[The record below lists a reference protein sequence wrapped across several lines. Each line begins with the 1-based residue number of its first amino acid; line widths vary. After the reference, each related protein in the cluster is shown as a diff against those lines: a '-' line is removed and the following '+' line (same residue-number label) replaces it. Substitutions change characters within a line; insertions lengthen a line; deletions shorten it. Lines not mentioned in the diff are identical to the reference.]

1 VPETVSEQP
10 ASRWVLAVCG
20 ILVVAHLARI
30 VRGRAF
36 PGAWN
41 DVGGILLCVAIVY
54 PSLPFVRSGL
64 RRDHHAAFGAGLL
77 ALLIVSSYCTFVL
90 GG

>member
-1 VPETVSEQP
+1 MPETVSEQP
-10 ASRWVLAVCG
+10 VSRWVLALCG
-20 ILVVAHLARI
+20 LLIVAHTARI

-54 PSLPFVRSGL
+54 PSLPFVRSAW
-64 RRDHHAAFGAGLL
+64 RRGHRAAFVAGLL